1 MSKRKA
7 DEEVEAEAK
16 KLRKEEQAAAAREQ
30 GKRSI
35 DEHEKEEVQSD
46 KSWKKKKLN
55 WLRTINKIPG
65 VTPINRV
72 QVVEL
77 YSPERVNKVA
87 KEHGMITGLSLDL
100 LTGWNFDQKEDRDL
114 AEKYVRDFE
123 PLFVIGSPMCTM
135 FSQLQALN
143 RSREGTRSEDYEE
156 RMRRAEK
163 HMNFA
168 VRIYRI

>member
-1 MSKRKA
+1 M
-7 DEEVEAEAK
+7 
-16 KLRKEEQAAAAREQ
+16 
-30 GKRSI
+30 
-35 DEHEKEEVQSD
+35 
-46 KSWKKKKLN
+46 N
-55 WLRTINKIPG
+55 WLRTISKIPG

-87 KEHGMITGLSLDL
+87 KEHGLNTGLSLDL
-100 LTGWNFDQKEDRDL
+100 LTGWDFDKEEDRKL
-114 AEKYVRDFE
+114 AERYVREFK

-143 RSREGTRSEDYEE
+143 RDRKGARSEDYEE
-156 RMRRAEK
+156 RLRRAEK

-168 VRIYRI
+168 ARIYRIQLEGGRYFVHEHPAMATSWKLPCMRRLLGEKGVKLWWRTSANLG